1 MSRSRS
7 AALAV
12 AALLVT
18 LTVVNLADAQERRGG
33 RGRGGGFGGQFG
45 GMMGSPIFLLANEKV
60 QQELELLDDQKAEVQ
75 KTLDELRPPRGQGGP
90 GQGGPG
96 QGGFQQL
103 SDEERQKLRA
113 EREERTKAATEKVNS
128 ILLPHQAERLKE
140 ISLQVRGTAALTDD
154 EVAKALS
161 ITDEQKQKFDTI
173 RQESFEQMRGLFPQP
188 GQDQPADADRQAA
201 FQKMAELRRA
211 AEEKTLAVLTDE
223 QRQQF
228 DSMQGE
234 KFEGIDELRRP
245 RGFGGGRGGPGGRGP
260 GGGQRGA
267 RPAQGD
273 E

>member
-1 MSRSRS
+1 MARSRS

-33 RGRGGGFGGQFG
+33 RGRGGGFGGPFR
-45 GMMGSPIFLLANEKV
+45 GMMGSPLALLRNEKV
-60 QQELELLDDQKAEVQ
+60 QEELELLDDQKAEVQ
-75 KTLDELRPPRGQGGP
+75 KALDELRPPR

-103 SDEERQKLRA
+103 SDEERQKLFA
-113 EREERTKAATEKVNS
+113 EMEQRNKAATEKVNS

-140 ISLQVRGTAALTDD
+140 ISLQVRGTAALADD

-161 ITDEQKQKFDTI
+161 ITDEQKQQLDTI

-245 RGFGGGRGGPGGRGP
+245 RGFGGGRGGPGGP
-260 GGGQRGA
+260 GGGRRGA

>member
-33 RGRGGGFGGQFG
+33 RGRGGGFGGPFG
-45 GMMGSPIFLLANEKV
+45 GMMGSPVFLLSNEKV

-75 KTLDELRPPRGQGGP
+75 KALDELRPPR

-113 EREERTKAATEKVNS
+113 EREEKTKAATDKVNS

-140 ISLQVRGTAALTDD
+140 ISLQVRGTGALADE
-154 EVAKALS
+154 EVAKELNVS
-161 ITDEQKQKFDTI
+161 DDQKQKLAAIQEETGREI
-173 RQESFEQMRGLFPQP
+173 RTLFQG
-188 GQDQPADADRQAA
+188 GQQADADRQAA